1 MSGKIDILDV
11 KNFLEMRMADEWDN
25 LPDGDADYE
34 SGKVVLGGLEYKSLI
49 KYMAYEE
56 ILRYIEKNM

>member
-25 LPDGDADYE
+25 LPDLADYE
-34 SGKVVLGGLEYKSLI
+34 SGKVVLGGLEYKALI
-49 KYMAYEE
+49 KYTAYEE
-56 ILRYIEKNM
+56 ILHYIENNM